1 MRYLKAAV
9 LLLAISGAAGR
20 DTVQQQVEQGRGYA
34 GETYPLQN
42 ARITPHTARLAA
54 QAQKIMITV

>member
-1 MRYLKAAV
+1 MRYLKATV

-20 DTVQQQVEQGRGYA
+20 DILQQQVEQGRGYA
-34 GETYPLQN
+34 GKSYPLQI
-42 ARITPHTARLAA
+42 ARITPPTARVAA